1 MWALSNSWRKTK
13 SQTWSFSSSTKLGG
27 RWRAV
32 SCGGRWLGWASGILW
47 RLDWVG
53 SVLRRMT
60 SVGWPPMTTW
70 LGRRPPSATGLQIA
84 TSGSQRGPEARRWAS
99 PRCRRPDVLPNIATP
114 SSSQPLGP
122 KLTRVCLTPCGTG
135 FLGLLSPHWAKWVHY
150 WVLCWKLLPITT
162 MDHRDSILGLPFVVG
177 DSLRSF

>member
-47 RLDWVG
+47 WLDWVG

-70 LGRRPPSATGLQIA
+70 LGRQPPSATGLQIA
-84 TSGSQRGPEARRWAS
+84 TSGSRWGPEARRWAS
-99 PRCRRPDVLPNIATP
+99 PRCRRPDVLPNIAAP

-122 KLTRVCLTPCGTG
+122 KLTRVYLTPCGTG
-135 FLGLLSPHWAKWVHY
+135 FLGLLTGQNGFTIGS
-150 WVLCWKLLPITT
+150 
-162 MDHRDSILGLPFVVG
+162 SVG
-177 DSLRSF
+177 SCCLSLQWTIVTQF